1 MVEVGVG
8 EGVEGVEL
16 GNMRED
22 SLVHKLR
29 DKEQALVPAREQG
42 KDQVACRV
50 GAWVFDNNSPYRLV
64 RTLGDRCQGRF
75 EVQGQGWGLRE
86 EVVLHLQLVELSEQ
100 NKENEIKSVQKAVDR
115 KHPLQ

>member
-1 MVEVGVG
+1 MG

-115 KHPLQ
+115 KHLLQ